1 MKTITTIKVGETLQA
16 VTNYHKDNRVFN
28 SSFEILSETK
38 KRFKVRITKQI
49 TNCNDWK
56 KPFITVVKEMNISLK
71 RMLEEQYSFC
81 EYATEIKLIKN
92 KQL

>member
-1 MKTITTIKVGETLQA
+1 MKPITTIKVGETIEA
-16 VTNYHKDNRVFN
+16 VSNYHMDNRVFN
-28 SSFEILSETK
+28 SSFEVLSETK
-38 KRFKVRITKQI
+38 KRFKVRITSEI

-56 KPFITVVKEMNISLK
+56 KPFITAVEEMTISLQ

-92 KQL
+92 